1 MSSDD
6 RKKEPG
12 QAGDEPPA
20 EEKVQE
26 SGEDQTVS
34 SASVP
39 ESGALEA
46 TSPAPVPEENLAAAA
61 SPASE
66 TEPADEKAEET
77 SESAAPSKEP
87 EPEEPPA
94 AVAPPVRSD
103 GFARFVAVI
112 ALLVAAGGVAL
123 SQFPQVPSG
132 SAARLASLTERVS
145 AVEGSGPAPT
155 ATADSSGEIQALKDR
170 IAAADERVNNLSLLI
185 DEIRTVQAT
194 AAANPPASESA
205 AAAPAV
211 TMDQISELTGRIHDL
226 AQRVEAQEQAP
237 APAETSAAAPAS
249 DAVLADVAS
258 LKGELDALK
267 AEIGRI
273 EEAQTGLSSRVA
285 DDVSSVRAEL
295 SAELEDR
302 AAALAGR
309 IDEVASTAQ
318 QSLDAGNSRVA
329 SRAALVLA
337 AGRLRDAANTG
348 EPYAG
353 AWNAV
358 TALGVSPGEHEAIA
372 ANAATGVPTLAAI
385 QAGFADAASAAIV
398 ADQVGTGEGWMDGA
412 LRRMGSLVSIRRTG
426 NLEGDTTEAALARAE
441 QKLQSNELAAAL
453 AELAVLTEAPAKAM
467 QSWLDGARRRQAL
480 DQAIDALQA
489 SLLDVP
495 GKQG

>member
-20 EEKVQE
+20 EEKAEQAGDDRTASPV
-26 SGEDQTVS
+26 
-34 SASVP
+34 SVP
-39 ESGALEA
+39 DSGALEA
-46 TSPAPVPEENLAAAA
+46 TSPAPVPDEAAAA
-61 SPASE
+61 ATSTASE

-77 SESAAPSKEP
+77 SESDAPSKEP

-132 SAARLASLTERVS
+132 SAARLASLTDRVS
-145 AVEGSGPAPT
+145 AVEGNVSAPA
-155 ATADSSGEIQALKDR
+155 ADVDSSGEIQALKDR

-194 AAANPPASESA
+194 AAANPPAPESA
-205 AAAPAV
+205 SAAPAV
-211 TMDQISELTGRIHDL
+211 TMDQIAELTGRIHDL

-237 APAETSAAAPAS
+237 APAETPAAAPAS

-258 LKGELDALK
+258 LKGELDALR
-267 AEIGRI
+267 AEIGRL

-295 SAELEDR
+295 SAELDDR

-337 AGRLRDAANTG
+337 AGRLRDAANSG
-348 EPYAG
+348 EPYVG

-358 TALGVSPGEHEAIA
+358 TALGVAPDGHEAIA
-372 ANAATGVPTLAAI
+372 ANAAAGVPTLASI

-426 NLEGDTTEAALARAE
+426 NLEGDSTEAVLARAE

-467 QSWLDGARRRQAL
+467 QAWLDGARRRQAL

-489 SLLDVP
+489 SLLDAP